1 MTIAALE
8 SILPLLPAGIC
19 GVQST
24 ALVPTEPFVAMARR
38 FAHLP
43 GTVALISGGTL
54 YCARYNI
61 LGIHPWLTLKAG
73 ATDTTLKWDD
83 QTMSIGLDPLTAMQN
98 ILKHYAL
105 TNTHCKHPIIS
116 GLLGYLSYD
125 LKDCLEVLPRTSIDD
140 LGLPHLYMVA
150 HQVLVVQD
158 RVDGTTTAHL
168 PIFDNAENEVHQRF
182 AAFHEQLAA
191 EPRTNDTAEV
201 VATRPV
207 SSFSRPEYLSAV
219 AAIRDYIAQGDVYQ
233 VNMSQRFQSQFLGD
247 PYALFSNLFEQNPAP
262 FFAYINA
269 GDHQILSTSPERFL
283 LLQGREVETRPIKG
297 TRPRRSEPAADT
309 ASRLELLNSTK
320 DAAELSMIVDLM
332 RNDIGKVCRA
342 GSVRVS
348 EHKRLEAYQN
358 VYHLVSN
365 VHGVLDDGQDAVDL
379 IRATFPG
386 GSITGCPKIRSM
398 EVIDEL
404 EPVRRHIYTGSIGY
418 LSFHETMDLSIA
430 IRTATVHAGKL
441 VFSVGGGVVYDSDP
455 NCEFEETLHKGRTLM
470 DALNVPATQQRLDV
484 QFAWCNGFI
493 KPVDKISISIKDEG
507 FNYGYG
513 FFETIRVQNGRPHLL
528 EEHLERFE
536 CAWRYC
542 FGTRIPDVTWRDVI
556 SQLVEKNRLMN
567 RTAAVKILATA
578 GTPSSSAC
586 AENLFV
592 TAREYTSRLQ
602 GSSRHGLDLVV
613 YPYPRYSNLAD
624 FKTMNYMSCR
634 LAARWAKEHAAD
646 ESIILNPD
654 QTVSETNTAN
664 LLCVISGNVYRP
676 YSDHV
681 LPGIM
686 EKAVCR
692 LLTSWGRSVDSRPL
706 SVGELKNAEAVFLTN
721 SLMGAI
727 SVDKIDGQLI
737 ASCEDLCHRINEAL
751 QS

>member
-1 MTIAALE
+1 MMVAALE
-8 SILPLLPAGIC
+8 AILPLLPAGIS
-19 GVQST
+19 GVHST
-24 ALVPTEPFVAMARR
+24 AIVLAEPFVAMARR

-43 GTVALISGGTL
+43 GTVVLISGGTL
-54 YCARYNI
+54 DCARYNI
-61 LGIHPWLTLKAG
+61 LGVQPWLTVKASS
-73 ATDTTLKWDD
+73 TDTVLEWNG
-83 QTMSIGLDPLTAMQN
+83 QTASIGLDPLTAMQN
-98 ILKHYAL
+98 ILGHYSL
-105 TNTHCKHPIIS
+105 TNTHREHPIIA

-140 LGLPHLYMVA
+140 LGLPHLYMTA
-150 HQVLVVQD
+150 PKVLVVED
-158 RVDGTTTAHL
+158 RVGGTTTVHL
-168 PIFDNAENEVHQRF
+168 PIFENAEDDVQPRF
-182 AAFHEQLAA
+182 AAFREQMAA
-191 EPRTNDTAEV
+191 EPTMNGAAEV
-201 VATRPV
+201 SATGPI

-269 GDHQILSTSPERFL
+269 GDHQIVSTSPERFL
-283 LLQGREVETRPIKG
+283 LLQGRDIETRPIKG
-297 TRPRRSEPAADT
+297 TRPRRNEPGEDN

-348 EHKRLEAYQN
+348 EHKRLETYQN

-365 VHGVLDDGQDAVDL
+365 VHGILDDGQDAVDL

-470 DALNVPATQQRLDV
+470 DALNVSATRQQPSA

-493 KPVDKISISIKDEG
+493 KPIDKISISIEDEG
-507 FNYGYG
+507 FNYGFG
-513 FFETIRVQNGRPHLL
+513 FFETIRVQNGRPHFL

-536 CAWRYC
+536 SAWRYC

-556 SQLVEKNRLMN
+556 RQLVEKNRLMD

-578 GTPSSSAC
+578 GAPSGSTV
-586 AENLFV
+586 AESLIV
-592 TAREYTSRLQ
+592 TAREYASRLR
-602 GSSRHGLDLVV
+602 GSTRRGLDLVV
-613 YPYPRYSNLAD
+613 YPCPRYSHLAD
-624 FKTMNYMSCR
+624 FKTMNYMFCR

-646 ESIILNPD
+646 ESIIVNPD
-654 QTVSETNTAN
+654 QSVSETNTAN

-686 EKAVCR
+686 ENAVCR
-692 LLTSWGRSVDSRPL
+692 LLASWGRVVESRPI

-721 SLMGAI
+721 SLMGAV
-727 SVDKIDGQLI
+727 SVDRIDGQPI
-737 ASCEDLCHRINEAL
+737 ANCADFCDRINDAVD
-751 QS
+751 S

>member
-8 SILPLLPAGIC
+8 NILRLLPGRIS
-19 GVQST
+19 GVQSS
-24 ALVPTEPFVAMARR
+24 ALVLEEPFVAMARR

-54 YCARYNI
+54 DCARYNI
-61 LGIHPWLTLKAG
+61 LGLQPWLTLKADC
-73 ATDTTLKWDD
+73 TNTVFEWDG
-83 QTMSIGLDPLTAMQN
+83 QTASVEVDPLTAMQN
-98 ILKHYAL
+98 VLRHYAL
-105 TNTHCKHPIIS
+105 ANTHCKDPIVA

-140 LGLPHLYMVA
+140 LALPHLYMTA
-150 HQVLVVQD
+150 PTVLVVQD
-158 RVDGTTTAHL
+158 RIEGTTTIHL
-168 PIFDNAENEVHQRF
+168 PIFEHAENEVHQRL
-182 AAFHEQLAA
+182 AAFREQLAT
-191 EPRTNDTAEV
+191 EPITNGAAV
-201 VATRPV
+201 GSATSPV

-247 PYALFSNLFEQNPAP
+247 PFALFANLFDQNPAP

-269 GDHQILSTSPERFL
+269 GDHQIVSTSPERFL
-283 LLQGREVETRPIKG
+283 LLQGQDIETRPIKG
-297 TRPRRSEPAADT
+297 TRPRKDEPKEDNE
-309 ASRLELLNSTK
+309 SRLELLNSTK

-342 GSVRVS
+342 GSVHVS

-365 VHGVLDDGQDAVDL
+365 VRGVLDDGLDAVDL

-470 DALNVPATQQRLDV
+470 DALNVPAVGQQPDV
-484 QFAWCNGFI
+484 QFAYCNGFV
-493 KPVDKISISIKDEG
+493 KPIDKISVSIKDEG

-513 FFETIRVQNGRPHLL
+513 FFETIYVQNGRPHLL
-528 EEHLERFE
+528 EEHLERFKS
-536 CAWRYC
+536 AWRYC
-542 FGTRIPDVTWRDVI
+542 FGTRIPDVTWHDIIR
-556 SQLVEKNRLMN
+556 QLVEKNRLMD
-567 RTAAVKILATA
+567 RTAAIKVLATA
-578 GTPSSSAC
+578 GAPNVSAG

-592 TAREYTSRLQ
+592 TAREYASRLQ
-602 GSSRHGLDLVV
+602 GSARRGLDLVV
-613 YPYPRYSNLAD
+613 YPCPRYSHLAD

-634 LAARWAKEHAAD
+634 LAARFAKEHAAD
-646 ESIILNPD
+646 EAIILNPD

-664 LLCVISGNVYRP
+664 LFCIISGNVLRP

-681 LPGIM
+681 LPGVM

-692 LLTSWGRSVDSRPL
+692 LLASWGRSVESRPL
-706 SVGELKNAEAVFLTN
+706 AVDELKNADSVFLTN
-721 SLMGAI
+721 SLMGAV
-727 SVDKIDGQLI
+727 SVNKIDGQPI
-737 ASCEDLCHRINEAL
+737 ADCEDFCRRINDAL
-751 QS
+751 RP